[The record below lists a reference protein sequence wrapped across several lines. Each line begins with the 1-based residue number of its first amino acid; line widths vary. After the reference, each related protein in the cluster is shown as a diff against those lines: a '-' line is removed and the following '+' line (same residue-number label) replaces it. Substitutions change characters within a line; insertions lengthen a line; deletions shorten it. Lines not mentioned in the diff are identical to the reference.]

1 MINFEKMNNQEF
13 EKYID
18 FMKMEYAQD
27 ISANFSLPMDKALE
41 ESEMMVKNTFSDGL
55 LTEGQYIFN
64 ISDSNST
71 MNVGIIWFNVNTEIN
86 RAYLYHI
93 YIDELHRNKGY
104 GTKSLKALEA
114 KVKELGMD
122 SLALS
127 VFGKNEGAYYLYK
140 KLGYTTS
147 SISMHKVI

>member
-1 MINFEKMNNQEF
+1 MITFEKMNNQEF

-18 FMKMEYAQD
+18 FMKEEYAQD

-41 ESEMMVKNTFSDGL
+41 ESEMMMKETFSDGL

-64 ISDSNST
+64 ISDSNSNR
-71 MNVGIIWFNVNTEIN
+71 NVGIIWFSVNTEIN
-86 RAYLYHI
+86 RAFLYHI

-104 GTKSLKALEA
+104 GTKALNLLEA
-114 KVKELGMD
+114 RVKELGMD

>member
-18 FMKMEYAQD
+18 FMKKEYAQD
-27 ISANFSLPMDKALE
+27 ISVNFSLQMDKALE
-41 ESEMMVKNTFSDGL
+41 ESEMMVKETFSDGL

-64 ISDSNST
+64 ISDSNSNT
-71 MNVGIIWFNVNTEIN
+71 NVGIIWFNVNTEIN
-86 RAYLYHI
+86 RAFLYHI
-93 YIDELHRNKGY
+93 YIDELHRNNGY
-104 GTKSLKALEA
+104 GTKALKALEA

-127 VFGKNEGAYYLYK
+127 VFGKNEGAYNLYK

>member
-93 YIDELHRNKGY
+93 YIHELHRNKGY

>member
-41 ESEMMVKNTFSDGL
+41 ESEMMVKETFSDGL

>member
-1 MINFEKMNNQEF
+1 MIKFEKMNNQEF

-18 FMKMEYAQD
+18 FMKKEYAQD
-27 ISANFSLPMDKALE
+27 ISANFSLQMDIALE
-41 ESEMMVKNTFSDGL
+41 ESEMMVKETFYDGL

-64 ISDSNST
+64 ISDSNSNT
-71 MNVGIIWFNVNTEIN
+71 NVGIIWFNVNTEIN
-86 RAYLYHI
+86 RAFLYHI

-104 GTKSLKALEA
+104 GTKALKALEA

>member
-41 ESEMMVKNTFSDGL
+41 ESEMMVKETFSDGL

-104 GTKSLKALEA
+104 GSKALKLLEA

>member
-41 ESEMMVKNTFSDGL
+41 ESEMMVKETFSDGL

-71 MNVGIIWFNVNTEIN
+71 MNVGI
-86 RAYLYHI
+86 
-93 YIDELHRNKGY
+93 
-104 GTKSLKALEA
+104 
-114 KVKELGMD
+114 
-122 SLALS
+122 
-127 VFGKNEGAYYLYK
+127 
-140 KLGYTTS
+140 
-147 SISMHKVI
+147 

>member
-1 MINFEKMNNQEF
+1 MITFEKMNNQEF

-18 FMKMEYAQD
+18 FMKEEYAQD

-41 ESEMMVKNTFSDGL
+41 ESEMMIKETFSEGL

-64 ISDSNST
+64 IRDSNSNR
-71 MNVGIIWFNVNTEIN
+71 NVGIIWFSVNTEIK
-86 RAYLYHI
+86 RAFLYHI

-104 GTKSLKALEA
+104 GTKALNLLEA
-114 KVKELGMD
+114 RVKELGMD

>member
-1 MINFEKMNNQEF
+1 MISFDKMNNQEF
-13 EKYID
+13 EKYLD
-18 FMKMEYAQD
+18 FMKKEYAQD
-27 ISANFSLPMDKALE
+27 ISANFSLQMDKALE
-41 ESEMMVKNTFSDGL
+41 ESEMMVKETFSDGL
-55 LTEGQYIFN
+55 LTVGQYIFN
-64 ISDSNST
+64 ISDSNLSR
-71 MNVGIIWFNVNTEIN
+71 NVGIIWFNVNSEIN

-104 GTKSLKALEA
+104 GSKALKLLEA

>member
-41 ESEMMVKNTFSDGL
+41 ESEMMVKETFSDGL

-93 YIDELHRNKGY
+93 YIHELHRNKGY

>member
-18 FMKMEYAQD
+18 FMKKEYAQD

-41 ESEMMVKNTFSDGL
+41 ESEMMVKETFSDGL

>member
-1 MINFEKMNNQEF
+1 MISFEKMNNQEF

-18 FMKMEYAQD
+18 FMKEEYAQD

-41 ESEMMVKNTFSDGL
+41 ESEMMIKETFSDGL

-64 ISDSNST
+64 ISDSNSNR
-71 MNVGIIWFNVNTEIN
+71 NVGIIWFSVNTEIN
-86 RAYLYHI
+86 RAFLYHI

-104 GTKSLKALEA
+104 GTKALNLLEA
-114 KVKELGMD
+114 RVKELGMD

>member
-1 MINFEKMNNQEF
+1 MIKFEKMDKQEF

-27 ISANFSLPMDKALE
+27 ISANFSLQMDKALE
-41 ESEMMVKNTFSDGL
+41 ESEMMIKETFSEGL
-55 LTEGQYIFN
+55 FTEGQYIFN
-64 ISDSNST
+64 INDSNLNK
-71 MNVGIIWFNVNTEIN
+71 NVGIIWFNVNTEIN
-86 RAYLYHI
+86 RAFLYHI

-104 GTKSLKALEA
+104 GTKALQSLEVR
-114 KVKELGMD
+114 VKELGMD

-127 VFGKNEGAYYLYK
+127 VFGKNEGAYNLYK

-147 SISMHKVI
+147 SRSMHKVI